1 MTTAD
6 DDDNDKTL
14 LDDNNPTL
22 ILNPYPGF
30 KPNPK
35 QHLPNCNP
43 HTIIY
48 VPTTAICS
56 AACPNIHSIDSTL
69 QSDDGGMGVEHK
81 GGDDGEE
88 KKEKGKDKGKEKG
101 PGKEKKG
108 GKKGDVDQGKKLLDG
123 ADSDKGVRKDGEH
136 DNVVALLVERGVRH
150 PADLLSS
157 LSLLLEV
164 STLPYCTLTSV
175 QYPNLP

>member
-101 PGKEKKG
+101 PGK
-108 GKKGDVDQGKKLLDG
+108 
-123 ADSDKGVRKDGEH
+123 DSDKGVRKDGEH